1 MANRGDLGMALG
13 VAVYIGVGLLALI
26 GIVVF
31 ALWFLGVS

>member
-1 MANRGDLGMALG
+1 MALG